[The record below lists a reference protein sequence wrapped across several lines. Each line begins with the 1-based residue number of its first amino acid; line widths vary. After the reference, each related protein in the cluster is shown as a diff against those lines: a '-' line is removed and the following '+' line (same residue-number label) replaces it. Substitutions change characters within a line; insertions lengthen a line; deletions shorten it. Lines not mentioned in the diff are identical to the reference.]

1 MADPTKENRTSS
13 ENNAL
18 KPDEDKVSYN
28 VSISVPDI
36 IAALHQKAIVTA
48 QQKAKDIRVVNSAFE
63 ADGKKAKLKSAGQ
76 HIISVL
82 STQKDGKVKR
92 SDAIAALKEYV
103 HWFVGP
109 DLESKVTD
117 KTVFSLEKEKA
128 GDTPAADDSQ
138 PNGQQSS
145 DSSQKDLTNGDDKK
159 QLEDK
164 GSVQN
169 ASGDKPADDGNNG
182 KNGSSNDQ
190 KVESVGSPV
199 FVKSFKDFLI
209 ENCGLKFI
217 FEENDLV
224 PSGDNKPVKKE
235 DGSLQKK
242 EEDGAL
248 AKREGGD
255 LVQAGGGDDKG
266 KNDTDPEAMGWYIG
280 YNLKVKGLKES
291 KIKDAL
297 KQFAANWFDGLTITS
312 SGLWGSGKEIT
323 GRQIRKSIHNAL
335 HIDHEKLAQDVSQ
348 YIKQKY
354 PNTDEVDVRARDKE
368 TLLKDLVDA
377 GAKVDASGKKK
388 ISSAAYSL
396 TIKVK
401 EEDPKKPLFNVKKV
415 AEIIK
420 KCMRFGFKKFKT
432 SADDIIKVENFK
444 DDNDAQ
450 SISNNAARPSSIKL
464 QEIIQKAKD
473 RNSDSLK
480 KKSMLSAGAALDVFT
495 KISEKFQALQ
505 KNKNANQ
512 EKENKRAIEL
522 FNDLKKAYEKASKVD
537 DALVEYK
544 LFDDFL
550 TKYKKF
556 EAGLEESTLMKIFS
570 KRDVVQLLIE
580 SLFNEVPAS
589 EIFEAEEDG
598 MLRKSIDADK
608 EGAIDVQS
616 TSSEGGN
623 AESKDSKKD
632 VKREEA
638 EPDFKELSNTLQSF
652 AEDWIKSFSGKA
664 AVISKEDAVNQLEDD
679 YQSSISIVSS
689 SRRKYAAV
697 IDDNSNTSLHV
708 IESLQDMLM
717 NMLFEANEDDK
728 SNKNSKYD
736 DNDVVDAE
744 YTMKD
749 DTNAASS
756 SSNDDSTDS
765 GSIPSKIRKMFN
777 EFMKKSGIKDG
788 EYDDIIVLTQ
798 KVEESYARQA
808 RPMLLEADDEKKD
821 DKDDT
826 DFIKDAQSVMNQ
838 KASEFGKAK
847 SKTSR
852 TVGYTDFAGSAED
865 AMKFF
870 DRKVGID
877 ISKQKD
883 ALSKHKYAIAFI
895 VKMPK
900 KDDSGSYNGSVAA
913 KDFTDTEV
921 NKIFKAALKSRKFE
935 MLVVDGV
942 AKKMKYNKSSVQPDV
957 KVFIA
962 AFDDEKK
969 KKKNDEYKK
978 KGEEGKKEEEKK
990 PASSKAYVLPFDF
1003 YKDVG
1008 EKAEEDNG
1016 EGEGDEIGSESL
1028 SGDARESQTNQ
1039 KAEGVDLYIFPI
1051 KSSKMFEE
1059 TPDSD
1064 SK

>member
-1 MADPTKENRTSS
+1 MADPTKENKTSS

-48 QQKAKDIRVVNSAFE
+48 QQKAKDIRVVNSALE
-63 ADGKKAKLKSAGQ
+63 ANGKKAKLKSAGQ

-82 STQKDGKVKR
+82 STQKDGKVKQ

-117 KTVFSLEKEKA
+117 KTVFSLEKEKV

-138 PNGQQSS
+138 PSGQQSS
-145 DSSQKDLTNGDDKK
+145 DSSQKSLTNEDDKK
-159 QLEDK
+159 QLEDR

-182 KNGSSNDQ
+182 KNGSSDDSNDQ
-190 KVESVGSPV
+190 KTESVGSPV

-224 PSGDNKPVKKE
+224 PSGDNKPAKKE

-266 KNDTDPEAMGWYIG
+266 KNDADPEASGWYIG

-297 KQFAANWFDGLTITS
+297 KQFAADWFDGLTITS

-323 GRQIRKSIHNAL
+323 GKQIRKSIHNAL

-354 PNTDEVDVRARDKE
+354 PNTDEVDVRARDKQ
-368 TLLKDLVDA
+368 TLLKDLADA

-388 ISSAAYSL
+388 ISGAAYSL

-432 SADDIIKVENFK
+432 SADDVIKVENFK

-450 SISNNAARPSSIKL
+450 SMSNNATRPSSTELESIV
-464 QEIIQKAKD
+464 QKAKD
-473 RNSDSLK
+473 QNAKDKSSLTKRK
-480 KKSMLSAGAALDVFT
+480 KLSATHALNAFT
-495 KISEKFQALQ
+495 AISKRFQSLQ

-522 FNDLKKAYEKASKVD
+522 FNDLKKAYEKASKVEGTPVD
-537 DALVEYK
+537 YS

-556 EAGLEESTLMKIFS
+556 EAGLEESASMKIFS

-580 SLFNEVPAS
+580 SLFDEVPAS
-589 EIFEAEEDG
+589 EIFEADEDDG
-598 MLRKSIDADK
+598 TLRKSTDADK

-632 VKREEA
+632 AKREEA
-638 EPDFKELSNTLQSF
+638 KPDFKELSKTLQSF
-652 AEDWIKSFSGKA
+652 AEDWIKFFSGKA
-664 AVISKEDAVNQLEDD
+664 AVISKEDAINQLEDD
-679 YQSSISIVSS
+679 YQSSISMVSS

-697 IDDNSNTSLHV
+697 IDYSSNTSLHV
-708 IESLQDMLM
+708 TESLQDMLM

-728 SNKNSKYD
+728 SSKKRKYD

-756 SSNDDSTDS
+756 SSNDDSNDI

-788 EYDDIIVLTQ
+788 EHDDIIVLTQ
-798 KVEESYARQA
+798 KVEESYARHA
-808 RPMLLEADDEKKD
+808 GPMLLEADDEKKG

-826 DFIKDAQSVMNQ
+826 DFIKDVQSVMNQ

-921 NKIFKAALKSRKFE
+921 KKIFKAALKSRKFE
-935 MLVVDGV
+935 MLVVEGV

-962 AFDDEKK
+962 AFDDE
-969 KKKNDEYKK
+969 
-978 KGEEGKKEEEKK
+978 EKK
-990 PASSKAYVLPFDF
+990 PASKAYILPFDF
-1003 YKDVG
+1003 YKD
-1008 EKAEEDNG
+1008 AEEKKEG
-1016 EGEGDEIGSESL
+1016 TGEEGEGDETGSESSL
-1028 SGDARESQTNQ
+1028 SDAGESQTNE
-1039 KAEGVDLYIFPI
+1039 KAEGTDLYIFPI

-1059 TPDSD
+1059 TPDND